1 MVWDVGTGA
10 RAFTHSRRGGIEM
23 DRLTEKAYGIA
34 QIVKARTELNG
45 KVCYYTCGD
54 ICKRQD
60 SCRHGCPIQAILDR
74 LAAYQDTGLT
84 PEDLKEVQK
93 ALGKTS
99 LNELHDILSAKQEG
113 RLILPPCDEND
124 YRGLKVKYRVFKVR
138 NNEPVENCFVL
149 RPDKD
154 PAARAAL
161 ECYANKTPN
170 DQLAWDILKWLES
183 MGGEKD

>member
-1 MVWDVGTGA
+1 
-10 RAFTHSRRGGIEM
+10 M

-84 PEDLKEVQK
+84 PEEV
-93 ALGKTS
+93 A
-99 LNELHDILSAKQEG
+99 ELAKVKQEG
-113 RLILPPCDEND
+113 RLVILQ
-124 YRGLKVKYRVFKVR
+124 RK
-138 NNEPVENCFVL
+138 
-149 RPDKD
+149 
-154 PAARAAL
+154 
-161 ECYANKTPN
+161 PN
-170 DQLAWDILKWLES
+170 DAYYHRNYDTGELELNIELH
-183 MGGEKD
+183 GGDPDGQYPEIDSCASWE

>member
-1 MVWDVGTGA
+1 MN
-10 RAFTHSRRGGIEM
+10 
-23 DRLTEKAYGIA
+23 RLTCKSEITGLPMVRALA
-34 QIVKARTELNG
+34 ES
-45 KVCYYTCGD
+45 CGE
-54 ICKRQD
+54 D
-60 SCRHGCPIQAILDR
+60 SCADACAEYGEKNCTGCPIEEAITR
-74 LAAYQDTGLT
+74 LAAYEDTGLT
-84 PEDLKEVQK
+84 PEEV
-93 ALGKTS
+93 A
-99 LNELHDILSAKQEG
+99 ELAEAKQEG

-138 NNEPVENCFVL
+138 NNEPIENCFVL

>member
-1 MVWDVGTGA
+1 
-10 RAFTHSRRGGIEM
+10 M

-84 PEDLKEVQK
+84 PEEV
-93 ALGKTS
+93 A
-99 LNELHDILSAKQEG
+99 ELAKVKQEG
-113 RLILPPCDEND
+113 RLVILPCDEND